1 MSAIDH
7 SHDDHTFR
15 AADAGRA
22 VGFAANAERFGREI
36 VWLVIAVAF
45 CVVEAAVF
53 LTDLPFA
60 KLLARRRDKR

>member
-7 SHDDHTFR
+7 SHDHHAFR
-15 AADAGRA
+15 PADTGRPF
-22 VGFAANAERFGREI
+22 GFAANAERFGREI

-45 CVVEAAVF
+45 CVVEAVVF
-53 LTDLPFA
+53 LTDLPVA